1 MEINNS
7 MIKIENKQIE
17 VVDLD
22 FLKREPNAIIDTRNY
37 ELYSN

>member
-1 MEINNS
+1 

-22 FLKREPNAIIDTRNY
+22 FLKREPNVIIDARNY